1 MRPTL
6 TLTASY
12 AAASIGLVAVL
23 SAATSASPQTAGPSE
38 RFAAFAVD
46 VSAASPS
53 RCGPVEITITRWSTD
68 KECRILIDQ
77 LLSDGPNAW
86 LDTLSHS
93 DPVGRLQTAYS
104 TAYPLRFAQAIPDNS
119 GGRHIVLAADRPVTF
134 WQVWNAPMSAQLPFS
149 VIELHVDSA
158 GEGEGRLWVPG
169 RIAADRET
177 NTIELD
183 GYSGNSVLLTSLRTL
198 RPTT

>member
-6 TLTASY
+6 TAFFAVAFT
-12 AAASIGLVAVL
+12 GLVVVL
-23 SAATSASPQTAGPSE
+23 SATTGATPQSAGPFE

-46 VSAASPS
+46 MRAASPS

-68 KECRILIDQ
+68 TERRILIDQ
-77 LLSDGPNAW
+77 LLSGGPNAW

-93 DPVGRLQTAYS
+93 DAVGRLQTLYS
-104 TAYPLRFAQAIPDNS
+104 TSYPLRFAQAIPAEN

-134 WQVWNAPMSAQLPFS
+134 WQVWNAPMSTQLPFS
-149 VIELHVDSA
+149 VIELRVDGA

-169 RIAADRET
+169 RITADREAD
-177 NTIELD
+177 TIELD
-183 GYSGNSVLLTSLRTL
+183 GYSGNSVLLTNLRTL
-198 RPTT
+198 KPTT

>member
-6 TLTASY
+6 RLTAFY
-12 AAASIGLVAVL
+12 ATAFTGLVALWSVATGATPQ
-23 SAATSASPQTAGPSE
+23 SAGTPE

-46 VSAASPS
+46 MTGAPPS

-68 KECRILIDQ
+68 MERRILIDQ
-77 LLSDGPNAW
+77 LLSGGPNAW

-93 DPVGRLQTAYS
+93 DPVGRLQTLYS
-104 TAYPLRFAQAIPDNS
+104 TAYPLRFAQAIPDDS

-134 WQVWNAPMSAQLPFS
+134 WQVWNAPMSTQLPFS
-149 VIELHVDSA
+149 VIELHVNSA

-169 RIAADRET
+169 RITADREAD
-177 NTIELD
+177 TIELD
-183 GYSGNSVLLTSLRTL
+183 GYTGNSVLLTNLRTVK
-198 RPTT
+198 PTT